1 MSKIKILIF
10 LTLIFFSNN
19 ITAFGLENKILVK
32 IENQIITSLDV
43 NNEYKYLIAL
53 NPNIKN
59 SKKEDLIKLSK
70 RSIIQEKI
78 KKIAIEK
85 NFNNPKIPQKYLE
98 QILKNVYSRIG
109 INNLNDFKK
118 YLEINN
124 IDFENV
130 QKKLKIEALWNELIL
145 IKFSSKIKIDEEN
158 LKNKIQKDNN
168 KFLKSYLLSEIS
180 FEISNLNDL
189 DKKFIEISE
198 IIKNKG
204 FDFAALKYSLSP
216 TSNLGGRLDWINENS
231 LNKNILFSQSIHGF
245 EMGRGRISGLST
257 HKDLMLIGLGTALDL
272 FVLSLMTEVVEKDP
286 GLFSYKM
293 PEYGTICPHH
303 AVPLH
308 YNRINLNVVEMP
320 RVSSSGDIAFM
331 GEGDYDSFKDLKSII
346 IRDDELIHGLIE
358 LFPGQDIFDIIFSTV
373 DKSS

>member
-1 MSKIKILIF
+1 MFKNKILIF

-130 QKKLKIEALWNELIL
+130 QKKLEIEALWNELIL
-145 IKFSSKIKIDEEN
+145 IKFSSKIKID
-158 LKNKIQKDNN
+158 K
-168 KFLKSYLLSEIS
+168 EIKA
-180 FEISNLNDL
+180 N
-189 DKKFIEISE
+189 
-198 IIKNKG
+198 
-204 FDFAALKYSLSP
+204 YS
-216 TSNLGGRLDWINENS
+216 
-231 LNKNILFSQSIHGF
+231 
-245 EMGRGRISGLST
+245 
-257 HKDLMLIGLGTALDL
+257 
-272 FVLSLMTEVVEKDP
+272 
-286 GLFSYKM
+286 
-293 PEYGTICPHH
+293 
-303 AVPLH
+303 
-308 YNRINLNVVEMP
+308 
-320 RVSSSGDIAFM
+320 
-331 GEGDYDSFKDLKSII
+331 
-346 IRDDELIHGLIE
+346 
-358 LFPGQDIFDIIFSTV
+358 
-373 DKSS
+373 